1 MSLEAGQG
9 QYAQAVLT
17 GEEALMRAEHSE
29 KIRTLTEEYRQKQN
43 GEEEAEEKADEKADE
58 EQPERRNP
66 ENETQDREA
75 DEDEQTE

>member
-1 MSLEAGQG
+1 
-9 QYAQAVLT
+9 
-17 GEEALMRAEHSE
+17 MRAEHSE

-43 GEEEAEEKADEKADE
+43 GEEKAEE

-66 ENETQDREA
+66 ENETRDREA

>member
-1 MSLEAGQG
+1 MRPEGTVCAGG
-9 QYAQAVLT
+9 SDRGRGSHA
-17 GEEALMRAEHSE
+17 AEHSE

-43 GEEEAEEKADEKADE
+43 GEEEAEEKAEEKADE

>member
-17 GEEALMRAEHSE
+17 GEEALMWAEHSE
-29 KIRTLTEEYRQKQN
+29 KIRTLTDEYRQKQS
-43 GEEEAEEKADEKADE
+43 GEEETAEKADE